1 METTV
6 NTNPDKQELRKF
18 GLVFAGMFIL
28 IFGLLLPWI
37 WDKPSPTWPWI
48 VAAVF
53 VATALLVPMALGPV
67 YRLWMK
73 IGHVLCRTATAPTR
87 QGHAQAAPGCIGHN
101 LSYSKRAT
109 ASRSHGETVLM
120 LDLLI
125 DLWGFLKVRKKFWLA
140 PIILVLVLLGALI
153 VLSQGSA
160 VAPFI
165 YTLF

>member
-37 WDKPSPTWPWI
+37 WDKSSPMWPWI

-53 VATALLVPMALGPV
+53 VATALLVPMVLGPV

-73 IGHVLCRTATAPTR
+73 IGHVLGWINTR
-87 QGHAQAAPGCIGHN
+87 
-101 LSYSKRAT
+101 
-109 ASRSHGETVLM
+109 
-120 LDLLI
+120 
-125 DLWGFLKVRKKFWLA
+125 
-140 PIILVLVLLGALI
+140 IILGIMFFLMFAPVALLLRLLRKDMLRQRLDTAATTYRIASEEL
-153 VLSQGSA
+153 
-160 VAPFI
+160 PRDRMERP
-165 YTLF
+165 Y

>member
-37 WDKPSPTWPWI
+37 WDKSSPMWPWI

-53 VATALLVPMALGPV
+53 VATALLVPMVLGPV

-73 IGHVLCRTATAPTR
+73 IGHVLGWINTRITLGVMFFLIFAPV
-87 QGHAQAAPGCIGHN
+87 A
-101 LSYSKRAT
+101 
-109 ASRSHGETVLM
+109 
-120 LDLLI
+120 LL
-125 DLWGFLKVRKKFWLA
+125 LR
-140 PIILVLVLLGALI
+140 LLGKDMLRRR
-153 VLSQGSA
+153 LDTSA
-160 VAPFI
+160 TTYRIASEQLPRDRMERP
-165 YTLF
+165 Y

>member
-37 WDKPSPTWPWI
+37 WDKSSPMWPWI

-53 VATALLVPMALGPV
+53 VAAALLVPMALGPV

-73 IGHVLCRTATAPTR
+73 IGHVLGWINTR
-87 QGHAQAAPGCIGHN
+87 
-101 LSYSKRAT
+101 
-109 ASRSHGETVLM
+109 
-120 LDLLI
+120 
-125 DLWGFLKVRKKFWLA
+125 
-140 PIILVLVLLGALI
+140 IILGVMFFLMFAPVALLLRLLGKDMLKQR
-153 VLSQGSA
+153 LDTSA
-160 VAPFI
+160 TTYRIASEQLPRDRMERP
-165 YTLF
+165 Y

>member
-37 WDKPSPTWPWI
+37 WDKSSPMWPWI

-53 VATALLVPMALGPV
+53 VAAALLVPMALGPV

-73 IGHVLCRTATAPTR
+73 IGHVLGWINTR
-87 QGHAQAAPGCIGHN
+87 
-101 LSYSKRAT
+101 
-109 ASRSHGETVLM
+109 
-120 LDLLI
+120 
-125 DLWGFLKVRKKFWLA
+125 
-140 PIILVLVLLGALI
+140 IILGVMFFVIFAPVALLLRLLGKDMLKQRLDA
-153 VLSQGSA
+153 SA
-160 VAPFI
+160 TSYRIASEQLPRDRMERP
-165 YTLF
+165 Y

>member
-37 WDKPSPTWPWI
+37 WDKPSPMWPWI

-53 VATALLVPMALGPV
+53 VAAALLVPMALGPV

-73 IGHVLCRTATAPTR
+73 IGHVLGWVNTR
-87 QGHAQAAPGCIGHN
+87 
-101 LSYSKRAT
+101 
-109 ASRSHGETVLM
+109 
-120 LDLLI
+120 
-125 DLWGFLKVRKKFWLA
+125 
-140 PIILVLVLLGALI
+140 IILGVMFFLIFAPVALLLRLLGKDMLKQRLDA
-153 VLSQGSA
+153 SA
-160 VAPFI
+160 TTYRIASEQLPRDRMERP
-165 YTLF
+165 Y

>member
-37 WDKPSPTWPWI
+37 WDKSSPMWPWI

-53 VATALLVPMALGPV
+53 VAAALLVPMALGPV

-73 IGHVLCRTATAPTR
+73 IGHVLGWINTR
-87 QGHAQAAPGCIGHN
+87 
-101 LSYSKRAT
+101 
-109 ASRSHGETVLM
+109 
-120 LDLLI
+120 
-125 DLWGFLKVRKKFWLA
+125 
-140 PIILVLVLLGALI
+140 IILGVMFFLIFAPVALLLRLLRKDMLRQRLDTAATTYRIASEQL
-153 VLSQGSA
+153 
-160 VAPFI
+160 PRDRMERP
-165 YTLF
+165 Y

>member
-37 WDKPSPTWPWI
+37 WDKSSPMWPWI

-53 VATALLVPMALGPV
+53 IAAALLVPMALGPV

-73 IGHVLCRTATAPTR
+73 IGHVLGWINTR
-87 QGHAQAAPGCIGHN
+87 
-101 LSYSKRAT
+101 
-109 ASRSHGETVLM
+109 
-120 LDLLI
+120 
-125 DLWGFLKVRKKFWLA
+125 
-140 PIILVLVLLGALI
+140 IILGVMFFLIFAPVALVLRLLGKDMLRRRLDTAATSYRIASEQL
-153 VLSQGSA
+153 
-160 VAPFI
+160 PRDRMERP
-165 YTLF
+165 Y

>member
-37 WDKPSPTWPWI
+37 WDKSSPMWPWI

-53 VATALLVPMALGPV
+53 IAAALLVPMALGPV

-73 IGHVLCRTATAPTR
+73 IGHVLGWINTRIILGIMFFFIFAPVALVLRLLGKDMLRRRLDTTAT
-87 QGHAQAAPGCIGHN
+87 
-101 LSYSKRAT
+101 SYRI
-109 ASRSHGETVLM
+109 ASEQLPRDRME
-120 LDLLI
+120 
-125 DLWGFLKVRKKFWLA
+125 R
-140 PIILVLVLLGALI
+140 P
-153 VLSQGSA
+153 
-160 VAPFI
+160 
-165 YTLF
+165 Y